1 MAYLKIKNFKKAYGD
16 KIIFEDINF
25 SAKKGEFIT
34 LFRPKWLWKIH
45 SFKVYSRA

>member
-25 SAKKGEFIT
+25 SAKRVS
-34 LFRPKWLWKIH
+34 L
-45 SFKVYSRA
+45 

>member
-34 LFRPKWLWKIH
+34 LLEAQVAVENPLF
-45 SFKVYSRA
+45 

>member
-25 SAKKGEFIT
+25 SAKKGEFIYKT
-34 LFRPKWLWKIH
+34 ALQI
-45 SFKVYSRA
+45 KVI

>member
-25 SAKKGEFIT
+25 
-34 LFRPKWLWKIH
+34 
-45 SFKVYSRA
+45 